1 MCLLIAVRTR
11 IEWIRGTKLNKSP
24 LPIQPAPERMQSR
37 QPQSLDESGTLRR
50 DPIRAPIS
58 GDAIQQTNLR
68 LLRLRSA
75 LCRTTWTIRRTELR
89 ECAAGFGVVAGRVR
103 TAPPQNQIP
112 SRRGRCESMQGECA
126 PQPDNPKEGLSVHLP
141 SVDPCFHPPA
151 RDCIAALPLGA
162 VFFIAGAVSS
172 TFRSTPDWITWRR
185 AWSIRL

>member
-37 QPQSLDESGTLRR
+37 QPQLLDESGTLRR

-126 PQPDNPKEGLSVHLP
+126 PTWRSVLYRRRGQLYVSIDSRLDNLASGLVY
-141 SVDPCFHPPA
+141 
-151 RDCIAALPLGA
+151 PL
-162 VFFIAGAVSS
+162 VIPLS
-172 TFRSTPDWITWRR
+172 TFASAQPTQCSSDPRGIASTKP
-185 AWSIRL
+185 AP